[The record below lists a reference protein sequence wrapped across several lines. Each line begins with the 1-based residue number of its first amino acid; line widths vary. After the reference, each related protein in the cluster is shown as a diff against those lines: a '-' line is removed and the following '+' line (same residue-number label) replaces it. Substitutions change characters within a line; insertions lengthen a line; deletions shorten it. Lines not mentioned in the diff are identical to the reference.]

1 MKVGIVGCG
10 LISRAHID
18 ALRRAQGVEIVAVC
32 DSDPMKAD
40 RTAGAHG
47 IPHSYRDLS
56 SLLSERRP
64 DVIHVLTPPRSH
76 RELAIAAL
84 EARCHVLVEKPMAI
98 DPCEADLMVTTA
110 RRLGLTLSVCHNLL
124 FDPAMIEAR
133 ALVARGAI
141 GKIVAVDIFWGYF
154 HGWMDRLRAD
164 HWMHELPGGYLQEV
178 APHPVYLL
186 QEFLPD
192 SRLVSATA
200 RNGDRAGLGLL
211 FAGRSGPGVIALS
224 LSAKP
229 YRRFVT
235 LHGTE
240 MSIGA
245 DLTNSTLV
253 RFRQGRPGSERQ
265 SLDHGLQLVWSGLRK
280 AVRKRVD
287 RPSGE
292 LAISHRRFIE
302 AFYRCLRDGT
312 TPPVTGAAGH
322 AVVATLDRIWNP
334 L

>member
-1 MKVGIVGCG
+1 MRVGIAGCG

-18 ALRRAQGVEIVAVC
+18 ALRRVQGVEIVAVC
-32 DSDPMKAD
+32 DSDPMKAR

-47 IPHSYRDLS
+47 IPHSYGDLS
-56 SLLSERRP
+56 SLLNERRP
-64 DVIHVLTPPRSH
+64 DVVHVLTPPRSH
-76 RELAIAAL
+76 GELAIAAL
-84 EARCHVLVEKPMAI
+84 EAGCHVLVEKPMAI
-98 DPCEADLMVTTA
+98 DMCEAGVMVATA
-110 RRLGLTLSVCHNLL
+110 CRLGLTLSVCHNLL

-133 ALVARGAI
+133 ALVAQGTI
-141 GKIVAVDIFWGYF
+141 GNVVAVDIFWGYF
-154 HGWMDRLRAD
+154 HGWRDRLRAD
-164 HWMHELPGGYLQEV
+164 HWMHELPGGYLQES

-192 SRLVSATA
+192 ARLVSATTRKA
-200 RNGDRAGLGLL
+200 GEAGLGLL

-224 LSAKP
+224 LSTKP

-235 LHGTE
+235 IHGTE

-312 TPPVTGAAGH
+312 TPPVTAGDGQ
-322 AVVATLDRIWNP
+322 AVVATLERIWNP
-334 L
+334 I